1 MKLINPNH
9 VEAENFEF
17 FRKDRDSLIYIEI
30 DKILRIQVEA
40 GFDPDYYTVVYLSPV
55 EKWTMP
61 ENTPIN
67 AQKKQEIEVNIIKG
81 FQLMRTRIKI
91 E

>member
-17 FRKDRDSLIYIEI
+17 FRQDKDSLIYIE
-30 DKILRIQVEA
+30 KGKSVRIQVEA
-40 GFDPDYYTVVYLSPV
+40 GYDPDYYTAVYLTPV
-55 EKWTMP
+55 EKWTIP
-61 ENTPIN
+61 ESTPIN
-67 AQKKQEIEVNIIKG
+67 AQKKQEIAENIIRG
-81 FQLMRTRIKI
+81 FQFMGTKVKI